1 MMQDDISQIDAR
13 GLIADSYQ
21 IEGITLADC
30 RMIFLD
36 WALGMP
42 ADKDISDT
50 IKQLLERF
58 TAAAPTHPMTSILND
73 AIERKAIPRISR
85 RRRV

>member
-13 GLIADSYQ
+13 GLIADAYQ

-36 WALGMP
+36 WALGIPGDRDMSEP
-42 ADKDISDT
+42 
-50 IKQLLERF
+50 IKQLLNRF
-58 TAAAPTHPMTSILND
+58 AATAPTHPMTSILND
-73 AIERKAIPRISR
+73 AIERKAIPRVSR